1 MPKDFQQQLFPAKVF
16 DINTAL
22 PKNAILRYAVKR
34 WEDSS
39 NDRIATASYYRDP
52 GFGKKMKGTLVI
64 EALNEP
70 GEADIT
76 IETFNGVTGV
86 VKVKVV
92 AE

>member
-1 MPKDFQQQLFPAKVF
+1 
-16 DINTAL
+16 
-22 PKNAILRYAVKR
+22 
-34 WEDSS
+34 
-39 NDRIATASYYRDP
+39 
-52 GFGKKMKGTLVI
+52 MKGTLVI